1 MALLVALYVVIAVVT
16 MLVALPLMRGRLP
29 PNPWVGF
36 RTPRTLRDP
45 ALWYA
50 VNAYGGR
57 LLFAVG
63 VAFLAAAVVLAF
75 VPGIDAGGYAVG
87 GAVVLGLGLTAWVL
101 LTFRYLARRPDK
113 R

>member
-1 MALLVALYVVIAVVT
+1 MAFLVGLYMAIAVVT
-16 MLVALPLMRGRLP
+16 MLVALPLIRGRLP

-57 LLFAVG
+57 LLFAAG
-63 VAFLAAAVVLAF
+63 VLFLGASAALAL
-75 VPGIDAGGYAVG
+75 VPGIGADAYAVG
-87 GAVVLGLGLTAWVL
+87 GAVVLGLGVSGVLVLTL
-101 LTFRYLARRPDK
+101 RYLARRPDG